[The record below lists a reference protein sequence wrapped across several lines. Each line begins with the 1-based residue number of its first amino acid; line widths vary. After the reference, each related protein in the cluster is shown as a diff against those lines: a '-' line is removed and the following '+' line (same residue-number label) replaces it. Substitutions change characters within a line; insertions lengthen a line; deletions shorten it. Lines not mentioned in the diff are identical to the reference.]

1 MVFPLVGLAFQNPW
15 VVVVSSFISV
25 GSVCCSLKAALIFD
39 LDLLRSSLFLA
50 LLSYN
55 ARREALENASSPV
68 SHPRKCFLSR
78 RDSLE
83 SFDTVIAGMI
93 GPVGCCCSWFAV
105 TYPASSSASFPEWDL
120 LPPSLL
126 IVALDLL

>member
-1 MVFPLVGLAFQNPW
+1 MVISVGFPLIGLAFHSPW
-15 VVVVSSFISV
+15 VVDAASFVSV
-25 GSVCCSLKAALIFD
+25 GSVCCSSKAALILD

-50 LLSYN
+50 LLSYS

-68 SHPRKCFLSR
+68 SHPRKCFLS
-78 RDSLE
+78 
-83 SFDTVIAGMI
+83 FDTIIAGMI

>member
-1 MVFPLVGLAFQNPW
+1 MVISVAFPLAGLAFHSPW
-15 VVVVSSFISV
+15 VVDAASFVSV
-25 GSVCCSLKAALIFD
+25 GSVCCSSKAALILD

-50 LLSYN
+50 LLSCN

-68 SHPRKCFLSR
+68 SHPRKCFLS
-78 RDSLE
+78 
-83 SFDTVIAGMI
+83 FDTIIAGMI
-93 GPVGCCCSWFAV
+93 GPVGCCYSWFAV

-126 IVALDLL
+126 IVTLDLL